1 MLQGRDGT
9 NKPPD
14 KLLYAE
20 LGTKNNNNMKAPTS
34 PTKVEYSDVNFDASI
49 TSTTASAS
57 AESFNAGEHLVSVLV
72 SGSPQ

>member
-1 MLQGRDGT
+1 MLQGRDGP

-20 LGTKNNNNMKAPTS
+20 LGTKNSNIKAPTS

-49 TSTTASAS
+49 ASATASAS
-57 AESFNAGEHLVSVLV
+57 AESFNAGEHLVLVSVLV
-72 SGSPQ
+72 LVS